1 MWLKK
6 ELLNIQVQNLST
18 RQQLD
23 LLQDNAYIRC
33 NLNSIIQ
40 TGITLNRV
48 VKKEIT
54 SEKYKSRYAQEVN
67 IAWNNICSYIYFAF
81 PIVWTA
87 ICDCDILPQ
96 VTNKTKFSLDLSYIT
111 LGIQSFKKVQ
121 EVFKT
126 LVYGGPL
133 RFFYSQNSHSIQT
146 LYTRLLHSCQITDI
160 AGKNIIA
167 GQNRIIFL
175 QNWIE
180 KLVLSSSLH
189 SYFIANT
196 TFASPINIIK
206 REPVQITDKKYIV
219 KKILKPT
226 HKQSNAIDIIGSAH
240 STQSVNT
247 TFSSYINSAQPK
259 NFVGLK
265 IKFDLEDSENSSCCT
280 DNSDDS
286 VWKPVFK
293 KRHIS

>member
-6 ELLNIQVQNLST
+6 ELLTIQIQNLST

-33 NLNSIIQ
+33 NLNSIIHA
-40 TGITLNRV
+40 GITLNRV
-48 VKKEIT
+48 VKKEI
-54 SEKYKSRYAQEVN
+54 SSGKYTPRYAQEVN
-67 IAWNNICSYIYFAF
+67 IEWNNICSYIYFAF

-96 VTNKTKFSLDLSYIT
+96 VTNRTKFSLDPSSIT
-111 LGIQSFKKVQ
+111 LGIQSFKRVQ

-126 LVYGGPL
+126 LVYGGSL
-133 RFFYSQNSHSIQT
+133 RPIYSLNSHIQI
-146 LYTRLLHSCQITDI
+146 LYSKLLQSCQATDI
-160 AGKNIIA
+160 AGQNNIA

-189 SYFIANT
+189 SFFLANT
-196 TFASPINIIK
+196 TFASPTNIIK
-206 REPVQITDKKYIV
+206 QEPVQITEKKYIV
-219 KKILKPT
+219 RKILKPA
-226 HKQSNAIDIIGSAH
+226 HKQSNSIDNSDSAH
-240 STQSVNT
+240 SLQSVNT

-280 DNSDDS
+280 ENSDDS
-286 VWKPVFK
+286 VWEPVFK
-293 KRHIS
+293 KRKIS

>member
-6 ELLNIQVQNLST
+6 ELLTIQVQNLST

-33 NLNSIIQ
+33 NLNSIIY

-54 SEKYKSRYAQEVN
+54 SEKFTPRYAQEVN
-67 IAWNNICSYIYFAF
+67 IAWNNICSYIHFAF

-96 VTNKTKFSLDLSYIT
+96 VTNKTKFLLALSSIN

-126 LVYGGPL
+126 LVYGGSL
-133 RFFYSQNSHSIQT
+133 RPIYSQNSHIQT
-146 LYTRLLHSCQITDI
+146 LYTKLLHSCQTTDI
-160 AGKNIIA
+160 AGKNNIA

-189 SYFIANT
+189 SFFLANT

-206 REPVQITDKKYIV
+206 KEPVQITDKKYIV

-226 HKQSNAIDIIGSAH
+226 HKQSNSIILL
-240 STQSVNT
+240 VRP
-247 TFSSYINSAQPK
+247 IL
-259 NFVGLK
+259 LK
-265 IKFDLEDSENSSCCT
+265 VSILRFL
-280 DNSDDS
+280 
-286 VWKPVFK
+286 P
-293 KRHIS
+293 I